1 MKAFSKVFI
10 FTIIFLFT
18 GQVFAAKK
26 PLKILFML
34 HSFPTLSATFVM
46 GQITGLID
54 RGHDVYIF
62 ACTKSS
68 NQKIHP
74 DIERYKLLDRTYYRY
89 LPADILTYDI
99 LYCQFFSLAKRLL
112 PRIIRL
118 QRTSKCPKFVVCC
131 RGSDGTENVSSSNKT
146 CQQLFECTDLFLS
159 VCSLFKEYLIKAGCD
174 SQKICVHHDAINLNK
189 FQYKERKQL
198 PGKKDIILISVARLV
213 EKKGIEY
220 AIHALAI
227 LVQDFPQLRYI
238 IIGDGPKR
246 KRIQQLIENY
256 NLNKHVLLLG
266 WCMPEEII
274 NYLTQ
279 ADFFIHPALTSS
291 SGSQEGIPTVL
302 MEAMAMGLPI
312 VSTFHGGIPELVE
325 NGISGFLVSEK
336 DAEALCEKI
345 KYLIEHSECWQKM
358 GMMGRMCVER
368 EHDIE
373 KENDKLERIFYQL
386 FLSDIVKKRV

>member
-1 MKAFSKVFI
+1 M
-10 FTIIFLFT
+10 
-18 GQVFAAKK
+18 Q
-26 PLKILFML
+26 PLKILLML

-62 ACTKSS
+62 ARYKSS
-68 NQKIHP
+68 YKKIHP

-112 PRIIRL
+112 PRIIML
-118 QRTSKCPKFVVCC
+118 QKTSKCPKFVVCC
-131 RGSDGTENVSSSNKT
+131 RGSDGIESVNSSNKT
-146 CQQLFECTDLFLS
+146 CQQSFECADLFLPA
-159 VCSLFKEYLIKAGCD
+159 CSLFRKYLINDGCNP
-174 SQKICVHHDAINLNK
+174 QKICVHHDAINLNK

-220 AIHALAI
+220 AIHALAE

-238 IIGDGPKR
+238 IIGDGTKR

-256 NLNKHVLLLG
+256 NLNKYVLLLG

-279 ADFFIHPALTSS
+279 ADLFIHPALTSS
-291 SGSQEGIPTVL
+291 SGSQEAMPCVIK
-302 MEAMAMGLPI
+302 EAMAIGLPI

-325 NGISGFLVSEK
+325 NGISGFLVSER
-336 DAEALCEKI
+336 DIEALREKI
-345 KYLIEHSECWQKM
+345 KYLIKHPECWQKM
-358 GMMGRMCVER
+358 GLAGRMCVER
-368 EHDIE
+368 KHDIE
-373 KENDKLERIFYQL
+373 KENDQLE
-386 FLSDIVKKRV
+386 